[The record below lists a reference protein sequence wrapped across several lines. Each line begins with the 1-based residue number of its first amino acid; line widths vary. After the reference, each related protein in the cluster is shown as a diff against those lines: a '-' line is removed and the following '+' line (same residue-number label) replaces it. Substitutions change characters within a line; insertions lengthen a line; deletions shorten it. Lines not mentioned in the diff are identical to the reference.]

1 MKDIIKEVEQY
12 YTDKIIQHGATP
24 RGVDWN
30 SVESQELRYLML
42 SKIISNQEDSFSIL
56 DYGCGFG
63 GMYHFYLNFFKNFK
77 YTGYDISE
85 KMIEE
90 AKNIIKENENLIW
103 TTNVPEEKYDYVI
116 ASGIFNVKFQTN
128 EEVWMHYILET
139 LEKINALSAKGFSF
153 NILTSYSDKEY
164 MKDNLFYADPL
175 FFFDYCKKNF
185 SKNVSLL
192 HDYDLYEFTLLIKK

>member
-1 MKDIIKEVEQY
+1 
-12 YTDKIIQHGATP
+12 
-24 RGVDWN
+24 
-30 SVESQELRYLML
+30 
-42 SKIISNQEDSFSIL
+42 
-56 DYGCGFG
+56 
-63 GMYHFYLNFFKNFK
+63 
-77 YTGYDISE
+77 
-85 KMIEE
+85 MIEE

-128 EEVWMHYILET
+128 EEVWMEYILET
-139 LEKINALSAKGFSF
+139 LEKINALSVKGFSF

-192 HDYDLYEFTLLIKK
+192 HDYDLYEFTLLIKNKWKKKK